1 MLHTRD
7 IDSLD
12 FTMIGG
18 VSYHKKWGTLSLEWD
33 GSNINF
39 GSRFLVNNSFIFRN
53 GITRNISDSSELIF
67 RSSFGV
73 IDIFEPIVSNDQTVI
88 IHNDE
93 KTESSQVEV
102 SAGLEHLQ
110 KGVEY
115 YYNGQY
121 REALKSYQLAAQFFK
136 RSAIIHER
144 LGSLYYKLGEYH
156 DALLE
161 WQRAY
166 ALEPNDHLNV
176 FITDL
181 KKKTV

>member
-121 REALKSYQLAAQFFK
+121 REALKSYQLAAQFLNDLQLFMNAWDHCITNWVNIMTHCLNG
-136 RSAIIHER
+136 SVHMR
-144 LGSLYYKLGEYH
+144 LN
-156 DALLE
+156 
-161 WQRAY
+161 
-166 ALEPNDHLNV
+166 PM
-176 FITDL
+176 IT
-181 KKKTV
+181 